1 MLLST
6 KYKENLVTLVV
17 DKELGD
23 EFRSAFSK
31 IGDLRSILPAG
42 INVMALTATAT
53 VETFDFMSRRLS
65 MKDPTPIAL
74 PPNHDNI
81 IQSSSQSKSGWA
93 N

>member
-6 KYKENLVTLVV
+6 KYEVNLVALVV
-17 DKELGD
+17 AKAVKELGD

-53 VETFDFMSRRLS
+53 VETFDIMSRRLS
-65 MKDPTPIAL
+65 LKDPTPIAL
-74 PPNHDNI
+74 PPNCDNI
-81 IQSSSQSKSGWA
+81 I
-93 N
+93 

>member
-6 KYKENLVTLVV
+6 KYKENHVALVV
-17 DKELGD
+17 DKAVKKRD

-31 IGDLRSILPAG
+31 IGDLRSILSAG

-53 VETFDFMSRRLS
+53 VETFDIMSRRLS

-74 PPNHDNI
+74 LSTRDNI
-81 IQSSSQSKSGWA
+81 I
-93 N
+93 